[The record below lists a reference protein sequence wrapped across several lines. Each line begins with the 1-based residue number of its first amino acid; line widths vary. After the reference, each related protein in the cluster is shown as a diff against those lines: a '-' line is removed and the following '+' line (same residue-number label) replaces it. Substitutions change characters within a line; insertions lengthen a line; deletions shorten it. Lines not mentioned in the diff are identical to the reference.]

1 MSKTEEYEVM
11 HGTGVGMKMIR
22 LYGDG
27 SGNVYSIDAVELTDE
42 CIERIADAVV
52 RKMTKRVCET
62 CKHHEWLACGKPY
75 TYCTEDKSKDPERV
89 DRYFT
94 CKKWEKEI

>member
-1 MSKTEEYEVM
+1 MSKIYCSQNGCAYTVQ
-11 HGTGVGMKMIR
+11 
-22 LYGDG
+22 L
-27 SGNVYSIDAVELTDE
+27 VELTDE

-62 CKHHEWLACGKPY
+62 CKHHEWLAYGKPY

-94 CKKWEKEI
+94 CEKWEKE